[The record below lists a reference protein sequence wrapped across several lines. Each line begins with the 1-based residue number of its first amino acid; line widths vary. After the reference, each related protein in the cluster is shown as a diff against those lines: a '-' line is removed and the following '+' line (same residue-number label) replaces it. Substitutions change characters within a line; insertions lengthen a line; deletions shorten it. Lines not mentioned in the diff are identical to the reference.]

1 MAQPGGFKVF
11 STVWFGQVVSM
22 LGSGLTGFALGVWVY
37 QTTGS
42 VTRFALISFFVAL
55 PGIVLSPIA
64 GALVD
69 RWDRRWAMI
78 LSDSG
83 SGACTL
89 ILALLLGTGR
99 LEIWHIY
106 VLQAISSAFGAFQW
120 PAFAATTTLLVPKHH
135 LGRASGMS
143 QLGLA
148 ASQILAPGM
157 AGALVARI
165 GVPGVIL
172 IDFTTFLVALVTLL
186 FVRFPRPRATA
197 EGSADRGA
205 ILAEARVGW
214 RFIRQRPGL
223 LALLLLFAT
232 TNFSLA
238 ILQVLVTPLVLGF
251 ASAEV
256 LGVVL
261 SVAGFGMLAGGL
273 VMSLWGGPRRRI
285 NGIFLFLAVQGGIL
299 LLGGLRPSAVLVA
312 SAAFVFLF
320 AAPVLDGC
328 SQAIWQTKVPPD
340 LQGRV
345 FAVRRMVAWSTLPL
359 AYLLA
364 GPLADRVFE
373 PLLAPDGPLAGTVG
387 RVLGVGEGRG
397 IGLLFMTLGTMVLAA
412 VAAGF
417 RYPRLRRLESELPDA
432 GVEDGG
438 DSGEAPAPAE
448 EEMAAGR
455 LAP

>member
-1 MAQPGGFKVF
+1 
-11 STVWFGQVVSM
+11 
-22 LGSGLTGFALGVWVY
+22 
-37 QTTGS
+37 
-42 VTRFALISFFVAL
+42 
-55 PGIVLSPIA
+55 
-64 GALVD
+64 
-69 RWDRRWAMI
+69 
-78 LSDSG
+78 
-83 SGACTL
+83 
-89 ILALLLGTGR
+89 
-99 LEIWHIY
+99 
-106 VLQAISSAFGAFQW
+106 
-120 PAFAATTTLLVPKHH
+120 
-135 LGRASGMS
+135 MS

-172 IDFTTFLVALVTLL
+172 VDFATFLVALVTLL
-186 FVRFPRPRATA
+186 FVRFPRPPATA
-197 EGSADRGA
+197 EGSVDRGA

-223 LALLLLFAT
+223 LAMLLLFAT
-232 TNFSLA
+232 TNFSMA
-238 ILQVLVTPLVLGF
+238 VLQVLVTPLVLGF

-261 SVAGFGMLAGGL
+261 SVAGFGMLAGSL

-285 NGIFLFLAVQGGIL
+285 DGIFLFLAVQGGIL

-320 AAPVLDGC
+320 ASPILDGC

-373 PLLAPDGPLAGTVG
+373 
-387 RVLGVGEGRG
+387 LGSPYT
-397 IGLLFMTLGTMVLAA
+397 IF
-412 VAAGF
+412 
-417 RYPRLRRLESELPDA
+417 
-432 GVEDGG
+432 
-438 DSGEAPAPAE
+438 
-448 EEMAAGR
+448 
-455 LAP
+455 